1 MNTLFLP
8 RRVLT
13 LVVQYILV
21 LKFDSSIR
29 YHSITEREAFLMNI
43 KTEFLKMMSEQTE
56 IALATSVNDV
66 PNVRIVNF
74 YFDPIENILYFSSFK
89 GNDKIKEF
97 NANPHV
103 AFTTI
108 PHTGNEHVK
117 AKGTVQKSAK
127 TIFDVAE
134 QFVSK
139 IPSYK
144 GTIEYAG
151 ESLMLFEIRFDTAI
165 VTKDLNTIETIK
177 L

>member
-1 MNTLFLP
+1 
-8 RRVLT
+8 
-13 LVVQYILV
+13 
-21 LKFDSSIR
+21 
-29 YHSITEREAFLMNI
+29 MNI
-43 KTEFLKMMSEQTE
+43 KTEFLKIMTEQTE

-74 YFDPIENILYFSSFK
+74 YVDPAENILDFSSFK
-89 GNDKIKEF
+89 ENDKIKEF

-139 IPSYK
+139 IPAYE

-151 ESLMLFEIRFDTAI
+151 ESLILFEIRFDSAI

>member
-1 MNTLFLP
+1 
-8 RRVLT
+8 
-13 LVVQYILV
+13 
-21 LKFDSSIR
+21 
-29 YHSITEREAFLMNI
+29 MNI

-74 YFDPIENILYFSSFK
+74 YFDPAENILYFSSFK

-97 NANPHV
+97 NANSHV

-117 AKGTVQKSAK
+117 AKGTVQKSDK

-139 IPSYK
+139 IPAYK

-151 ESLMLFEIRFDTAI
+151 KSLMLFEIRFDTAI